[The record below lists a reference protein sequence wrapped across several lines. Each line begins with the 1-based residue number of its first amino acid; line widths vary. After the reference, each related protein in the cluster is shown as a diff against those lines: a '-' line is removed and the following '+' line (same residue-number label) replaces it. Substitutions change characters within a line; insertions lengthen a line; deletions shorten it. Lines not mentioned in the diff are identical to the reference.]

1 MGSGRKL
8 LGGGSLLIAL
18 AALGW
23 GQWEAWRAT
32 GRHLGTATVGSR
44 SVVIVLGFG
53 NRGGRANL
61 INRWRVRAGLRTL
74 RSMPVPRAL
83 IVSGGR
89 VHSDTA
95 EAEILAA
102 EARRQG
108 WRGVILREAQSRST
122 AENIAFTAPLL
133 RSDDLI
139 AIVSDPVHA
148 VRARAMLLTD
158 RPELGARLVRGREWR
173 FGERPLVTF
182 VAAVR
187 SRWHG
192 RRR

>member
-1 MGSGRKL
+1 MGRGWKL
-8 LGGGSLLIAL
+8 LGAGSLLIAV
-18 AALGW
+18 AALSW

-32 GRHLGTATVGSR
+32 RQNLGAAQHGTR
-44 SVVIVLGFG
+44 SVVVVLGFG
-53 NRGGRANL
+53 NRGDRANL

-74 RSMPVPRAL
+74 RAMPAPRVL

-89 VHSDTA
+89 VHSDTP
-95 EAEILAA
+95 EATILAA

-108 WRGVILREAQSRST
+108 WRGAIIEEGDSRST
-122 AENIAFTAPLL
+122 VENITFTTPLL
-133 RSDDLI
+133 RPDDLI
-139 AIVSDPVHA
+139 SIVSDPVHA
-148 VRARAMLLTD
+148 VRARAMLLAATPD
-158 RPELGARLVRGREWR
+158 LGARLVRGREWR

-187 SRWHG
+187 ARRYD

>member
-1 MGSGRKL
+1 MGSGWKL
-8 LGGGSLLIAL
+8 LGGGALLIAA

-32 GRHLGTATVGSR
+32 GRNLGTATAGNR
-44 SVVIVLGFG
+44 SAVVVLGFG
-53 NRGGRANL
+53 NRGESANL

-108 WRGVILREAQSRST
+108 WRGVILRETQSRST
-122 AENIAFTAPLL
+122 IENIAFTAPLL

-139 AIVSDPVHA
+139 SIVSDPVHA
-148 VRARAMLLTD
+148 VRARAMLLAD
-158 RPELGARLVRGREWR
+158 WPELGARLVRGREWR

-187 SRWHG
+187 SRCNG